1 MILSVGLSISSS
13 SWYPPCDKSGSGNW
27 MSINTF
33 YGLASLLLQNVML
46 STQIYEMIFS
56 LIWFILWRNKTVNG
70 RKSFSFSEYISS
82 SAPSSRRR
90 VGRLHPKRKFQL
102 LTQTRKRKNKKVS
115 RCVSM
120 CSCCGSLPVER
131 RQINQPKL
139 LPTEIE
145 LKKRQKANFK
155 QFKGEERS
163 EFISR
168 ANAISE
174 SAWIFYAI
182 VILEIEF
189 HMSVCMHA
197 KLSHGTSTRE
207 ELYATVWISTVLA
220 NIEMTLQFAANCS
233 KLSSVPMTVK
243 AQKSFSS
250 IHSKPIVYDNLTSNI
265 SDNRQARLSQH
276 FDSSGHLIFL
286 MFQFVNLPPKIADHN
301 CANPFISPLNTQP

>member
-1 MILSVGLSISSS
+1 
-13 SWYPPCDKSGSGNW
+13 
-27 MSINTF
+27 
-33 YGLASLLLQNVML
+33 
-46 STQIYEMIFS
+46 
-56 LIWFILWRNKTVNG
+56 
-70 RKSFSFSEYISS
+70 
-82 SAPSSRRR
+82 
-90 VGRLHPKRKFQL
+90 
-102 LTQTRKRKNKKVS
+102 
-115 RCVSM
+115 M
-120 CSCCGSLPVER
+120 CSCCESLPVER

-197 KLSHGTSTRE
+197 KLSHGTSTQ

-250 IHSKPIVYDNLTSNI
+250 IHSKPIVYDNLTFNI
-265 SDNRQARLSQH
+265 SD
-276 FDSSGHLIFL
+276 
-286 MFQFVNLPPKIADHN
+286 KW
-301 CANPFISPLNTQP
+301 